1 MAKLVGN
8 TNISLD
14 ELSQEID
21 LTRYVDGEV
30 TDEAKE
36 AFAIAAIER
45 INQRTLDGNN
55 IHGRKFK
62 KYSKDY
68 AAKKGVSRDSVDMFL
83 DGDMLN
89 SLDYELTDNGVK
101 IKIGESEVKKAYNHQ
116 TGDTLPKRQ
125 FFGLIGEE
133 VRAISDAIKEDVDI
147 VSDIAESESFT
158 LADLTAA
165 IRQLGLSQVE

>member
-8 TNISLD
+8 TTISLD

-21 LTRYVDGEV
+21 LTRYVDGEL

-36 AFAIAAIER
+36 TFALAAIER

-68 AAKKGVSRDSVDMFL
+68 AAKKGVSRDSVDLFL
-83 DGDMLN
+83 SGDMLN

-101 IKIGESEVKKAYNHQ
+101 IKIDDGDVVKRAYNHQ
-116 TGDTLPKRQ
+116 TGDTLSKRQ
-125 FFGLIGEE
+125 FFGLIGDE
-133 VRAISDAIKEDVDI
+133 VRSITDAIQNEVDI
-147 VSDIAESESFT
+147 VSDTQETFT

-165 IRQLGLSQVE
+165 IQQLGLSQVE

>member
-8 TNISLD
+8 TTISLD

-21 LTRYVDGEV
+21 LTRYVDGEL

-36 AFAIAAIER
+36 TFALAAIER

-83 DGDMLN
+83 EGDMLN

-101 IKIGESEVKKAYNHQ
+101 IKIGESETPKAFNHQ

-125 FFGLIGEE
+125 FFGLIGQE
-133 VRAISDAIKEDVDI
+133 VR
-147 VSDIAESESFT
+147 DIASELDSIVQDQEETDGGFT

-165 IRQLGLSQVE
+165 IQQLGLSQVE

>member
-1 MAKLVGN
+1 MAKLVGK
-8 TNISLD
+8 TNISID

-21 LTRYVDGEV
+21 LTRYVDGEL

-36 AFAIAAIER
+36 TFALAAIER

-68 AAKKGVSRDSVDMFL
+68 AAKKGVSRDNVDLFL
-83 DGDMLN
+83 EGDMLD
-89 SLDYELTDNGVK
+89 SLDYELTAKGVK
-101 IKIGESEVKKAYNHQ
+101 IKIDDGSEAPKAFNHQ

-125 FFGLIGEE
+125 FFGLIGDE
-133 VRAISDAIKEDVDI
+133 VRSLATEIQQA
-147 VSDIAESESFT
+147 ATESEQGSFT
-158 LADLTAA
+158 LADLTAV
-165 IRQLGLSQVE
+165 IRQLGLTQEN

>member
-8 TNISLD
+8 TTISLD

-21 LTRYVDGEV
+21 LTRYVDGEL

-36 AFAIAAIER
+36 TFALAAIER

-83 DGDMLN
+83 EGDMLN
-89 SLDYELTDNGVK
+89 SLDYELTDTGVK
-101 IKIGESEVKKAYNHQ
+101 IKIGESETPKAFNHQ

-125 FFGLIGEE
+125 FFGLIGQE
-133 VRAISDAIKEDVDI
+133 VR
-147 VSDIAESESFT
+147 DIASELDSIVQEQEETDGGFT

-165 IRQLGLSQVE
+165 IQQLGLSQVE